1 MEYWDN
7 KTKSESYSKRILNN
21 TDSILKLVQD
31 NPQMGARTKIDSIRM
46 RLILEKFYVFYQIR
60 EDIILIVKFWDTRQ
74 NPIKNDLL

>member
-46 RLILEKFYVFYQIR
+46 RLIL
-60 EDIILIVKFWDTRQ
+60 
-74 NPIKNDLL
+74 